1 MWEFFDKIYCISLTE
16 RPDRRR
22 EARHQFASVGLSAR
36 VEYHI
41 VDKHPTDPE
50 QGVYESHIDC
60 LKKGLSNGARRILIF
75 EDDIRFDRFD
85 PAVLQH
91 GIEFMSTDT
100 GWNMVLLGC
109 MVKGSRST
117 KYPSVRKVRF
127 RSLTHACILNG
138 SFAEELAERSWQGVP
153 YDDFLRDLR
162 DDRTYALYP
171 AFAFQSDSRSD
182 NERYLPLDR
191 IRRIFGGLR
200 RLQKMNEAFHRH
212 RPVIIAAHIAALFGI
227 LVWGLS

>member
-85 PAVLQH
+85 P
-91 GIEFMSTDT
+91 DR
-100 GWNMVLLGC
+100 
-109 MVKGSRST
+109 K
-117 KYPSVRKVRF
+117 SVV
-127 RSLTHACILNG
+127 
-138 SFAEELAERSWQGVP
+138 
-153 YDDFLRDLR
+153 
-162 DDRTYALYP
+162 
-171 AFAFQSDSRSD
+171 
-182 NERYLPLDR
+182 
-191 IRRIFGGLR
+191 
-200 RLQKMNEAFHRH
+200 
-212 RPVIIAAHIAALFGI
+212 
-227 LVWGLS
+227 